1 MIEWLVRSGASYS
14 QRGGKAP
21 PENHG
26 QVRWKHGGNG
36 AELCVSYTGQSG
48 LSFLLEWRD
57 QFRGA
62 NDQKEYWKESLVG
75 VERLLDT
82 IARASGHQQT
92 RRRASVDEGIVEIWD
107 KYLHATSSHDLTIE
121 ASDGQ
126 ITAHSGMLQ
135 EASPVVRA
143 MLVSPMKEAKS
154 QRIQLTD
161 TSSSAVTLFLET
173 LYTCSSQGDPDCE
186 TALSALDLA
195 HRWQVEAVVAI
206 LTDLIQGTITEKSF
220 AAIAEQAALKGLET
234 LKQACHKF
242 GSQCAA
248 VQKKIKTGQLP
259 KIVQDLFQDVATT
272 DSQPMKKRKRL

>member
-14 QRGGKAP
+14 QRGGKSGDASKRSTNATELEVP
-21 PENHG
+21 F
-26 QVRWKHGGNG
+26 
-36 AELCVSYTGQSG
+36 AEQSG
-48 LSFLLEWRD
+48 LSFLLAWRE
-57 QFRGA
+57 QFENA
-62 NDQKEYWKESLVG
+62 AKEDWEEELKC
-75 VERLLDT
+75 VEQVLDT
-82 IARASGHQQT
+82 IAQASGHQQARPRT
-92 RRRASVDEGIVEIWD
+92 SVDEGIVEIWD

-143 MLVSPMKEAKS
+143 MLVSPMNEAKS
-154 QRIQLTD
+154 QRIQLAD

-173 LYTCSSQGDPDCE
+173 LYTCSSQGDPDYK

-206 LTDLIQGTITEKSF
+206 LTDLIQGMITEKSF
-220 AAIAEQAALKGLET
+220 AAIAEQAALKGLDT

-248 VQKKIKTGQLP
+248 VQKKIKKGQLP
-259 KIVQDLFQDVATT
+259 KIVQDLFQVVKRSET
-272 DSQPMKKRKRL
+272 QPMKKRKRL